1 VSFAIGSFAIESFA
15 IESFGETA
23 VFPPL
28 RPVSQS
34 ANIGQMSELS
44 HAVRRPAVRAA
55 ILGYAG
61 TSYGSFLLASAWAV
75 LFLADVGVPLI
86 VDRPARRATWLA
98 LLVDAALLMVFAI
111 QHTVMARPRFKQW
124 LAAWLPAATERS
136 TYVLASSLAL
146 MLLFWQWQ
154 SVPAHLWW
162 VNAQPWAGL
171 VWVLYA
177 IGWVVAVSSTFMIDH
192 LDFLG
197 LRQTYAAGD
206 DGHAY
211 QSPGFSEKWL
221 YAWVRHP
228 MMLGLLIAFWAT
240 PRMSVGH
247 LFFALGSTAYIL
259 VGIRFEERKL
269 IRELGDTYVDYARR
283 VPALL
288 PVPGGMGRRCW

>member
-1 VSFAIGSFAIESFA
+1 
-15 IESFGETA
+15 
-23 VFPPL
+23 
-28 RPVSQS
+28 
-34 ANIGQMSELS
+34 MSELS
-44 HAVRRPAVRAA
+44 PAVRRPTVRAA

-61 TSYGSFLLASAWAV
+61 IAYASFLLASAWAV
-75 LFLADVGVPLI
+75 LFLADVGVPLT
-86 VDRPARRATWLA
+86 VDRPARRATLVA

-111 QHTVMARPRFKQW
+111 QHTVMARARFKQW
-124 LAAWLPAATERS
+124 LAALLPPAAERS

-154 SVPAHLWW
+154 SVPAHVWW
-162 VNAQPWAGL
+162 VTEQPWTGL

-192 LDFLG
+192 WDFLG
-197 LRQTYAAGD
+197 LRQAYALGD

-211 QSPGFSEKWL
+211 KPPGFSEKWL

-228 MMLGLLIAFWAT
+228 MMLGLVIAFWAT

-247 LFFALGSTAYIL
+247 LFFALGGTAYIL

-269 IRELGDTYVDYARR
+269 IRELGGAYGDYAQR
-283 VPALL
+283 VPALV
-288 PVPGGMGRRCW
+288 PVRGRSPMAPAR